1 MMMRKTYFGCA
12 AMQCTKT
19 KLGRSSNID
28 FASMEIDVDELAMLS
43 FPLSLSL
50 SLSLSLPLSLSP
62 HSSLLL
68 PFLAEVI

>member
-1 MMMRKTYFGCA
+1 
-12 AMQCTKT
+12 
-19 KLGRSSNID
+19 
-28 FASMEIDVDELAMLS
+28 MEIDVDELAMLS
-43 FPLSLSL
+43 FPLSL

>member
-1 MMMRKTYFGCA
+1 MMMRKTYFGYA
-12 AMQCTKT
+12 AMYCTTT

-43 FPLSLSL
+43 FPLSLSI
-50 SLSLSLPLSLSP
+50 SLPLSLSP

>member
-12 AMQCTKT
+12 AMYCTTT

-43 FPLSLSL
+43 FPLSL
-50 SLSLSLPLSLSP
+50 PLSLSP

>member
-1 MMMRKTYFGCA
+1 MMMRKTYFGYA
-12 AMQCTKT
+12 AMYCTTT

-28 FASMEIDVDELAMLS
+28 FASMEIDVDELAMYL
-43 FPLSLSL
+43 FLSLYL
-50 SLSLSLPLSLSP
+50 SVTMPLSLSP